1 MTNPAAPPSPSADRL
16 PAWRAAVLAYRRVV
30 RSEGDHT
37 RGRHAAIVAY
47 LAVRPEDG
55 SDEAE
60 RQVTRAIAYAASQH
74 TAWFWRG
81 VR

>member
-1 MTNPAAPPSPSADRL
+1 M
-16 PAWRAAVLAYRRVV
+16 
-30 RSEGDHT
+30 E
-37 RGRHAAIVAY
+37 AIAAY

-55 SDEAE
+55 PDGAD
-60 RQVTRAIAYAASQH
+60 RQVTRAIVWAATYH